1 MSYVQRSTEKETHI
15 MKRFFT
21 LIELLVV
28 IAIIAILA
36 AMLLPALSKARE
48 KARQASCLSNCKQL
62 SLAIMMYTGDYDD
75 RLPCGYH
82 NQSPSTARPYW
93 FSLLTGGGY
102 LSDTKAAICPSATIS
117 KSSYSG
123 RGYGCTF
130 TVLGNAQYY
139 ALNTFPKPSYTSTL
153 ADAVVITPETQT
165 YTDPTTWIPTTTAV
179 HWQWITP
186 TTLTGTGSYLSSTDT
201 AEDYRRRAVPRH
213 NNGMN
218 AAFLDGHAQWLNWRE
233 FYGPVP
239 TGWAYGHEKNHWDNK

>member
-1 MSYVQRSTEKETHI
+1 MSTGLQNKSVFSWQLPGSSSRNGK
-15 MKRFFT
+15 FT

-36 AMLLPALSKARE
+36 AMLLPALAKARE

-82 NQSPSTARPYW
+82 NQSPSPARPYW
-93 FSLLTGGGY
+93 FSLITSGGY
-102 LSDTKAAICPSATIS
+102 LSDTKAAICPSGNIS
-117 KSSYSG
+117 KSSWSG

-130 TVLGNAQYY
+130 TVLGNGEYN
-139 ALNTFPKPSYTSTL
+139 ALNTFPSPSYTSTL
-153 ADAVVITPETQT
+153 ADAVIITDESKAFA
-165 YTDPTTWIPTTTAV
+165 DPTTWVPTTTAV
-179 HWQWITP
+179 HWVWMTP
-186 TTLTGTGSYLSSTDT
+186 SKRDGTGSSFSNDR
-201 AEDYRRRAVPRH
+201 ERAVPRH
-213 NNGMN
+213 NGGMN

-239 TGWAYGHEKNHWDNK
+239 AGWAYGHEKNHWDNK